1 MDYHIITKIDYNN
14 NTVEQTPIG
23 YTLTQSDAD
32 IINNKYQSFDD
43 WVVNHISELD
53 NGTISITE
61 YFDGHPIIYHAYL
74 VTDCIDD
81 MGLSEIININEL

>member
-1 MDYHIITKIDYNN
+1 MYHIINKIQYMNN
-14 NTVEQTPIG
+14 QMVYTPIG

-53 NGTISITE
+53 NGTISISE
-61 YFDGHPIIYHAYL
+61 YFDANPIIYNSYL
-74 VTDCIDD
+74 VTDDIDAMD
-81 MGLSEIININEL
+81 LSEIININEL

>member
-1 MDYHIITKIDYNN
+1 MYHIITKIDYNN

-23 YTLTQSDAD
+23 YTLIQSDAD
-32 IINNKYQSFDD
+32 IINNKYQSFND

-53 NGTISITE
+53 NGTILISE
-61 YFDGHPIIYHAYL
+61 YFDSQPIIYHAYW